1 MTTETAMDVEENKE
15 NGTDKI
21 TSDMETMDVAEN
33 GANGIQETPEDDDA
47 KYTDED
53 KPRRV
58 VVKNID
64 FKATAEE
71 IEGFFGNE
79 KFLSIEHVSRKFTA
93 RGTWKEKKEG
103 KPIKKRFN
111 GVVIVTFEDKEA
123 AEKFIEMEELTFKDR
138 KIRKH
143 SLTESEERR
152 EKFLEQKKAKIEA
165 TKKKKEEEKKAA
177 QKKKKDEEAAQ
188 KKKGEE
194 TVNTKKN
201 VNAKSTNPGDCIVVC
216 RGFHMNAD
224 SLQEVMKYF
233 YDNHEHVID
242 VNMEVLRDNYGY
254 QKWDDKAFVTF
265 MNKGA
270 ADRFISLAY
279 VRFKGNK
286 ITRSSVSDFKE
297 TQGQG
302 GKGKKNEKPG
312 PGPGNKRK
320 LQDDEKKPIE
330 LEKGSA
336 IKIAGIV
343 NKSTKIKDIRDK
355 LRACD
360 VKFHEVVYV
369 NYESGDSEAQVRL
382 KGAAS
387 EAVTE
392 LIKKLNNSNILMG
405 DEIEASKLTGKPE
418 KDLAEKAK
426 EHLNKMP
433 SKQEKTK
440 MKNEAKKQRNLLEN
454 Y

>member
-1 MTTETAMDVEENKE
+1 MDVEENKE

-21 TSDMETMDVAEN
+21 TSDMETMEVN
-33 GANGIQETPEDDDA
+33 VIQETPEDDDS
-47 KYTDED
+47 KYTDDD

-71 IEGFFGNE
+71 IEDFFGNE
-79 KFLSIEHVSRKFTA
+79 KFQSIEHVSRKFTA

-103 KPIKKRFN
+103 KALKKRFN

-123 AEKFIEMEELTFKDR
+123 AEKFIEIEELTFKDR
-138 KIRKH
+138 KIRRH

-152 EKFLEQKKAKIEA
+152 EKFLEAKKLKIEA
-165 TKKKKEEEKKAA
+165 TKKKKEDDKKAA
-177 QKKKKDEEAAQ
+177 LAKTKKEQEEAAKKKKT
-188 KKKGEE
+188 EE
-194 TVNTKKN
+194 TVNSKK
-201 VNAKSTNPGDCIVVC
+201 NAKSTNPGDCIVVC
-216 RGFHMNAD
+216 KGFHMNAD

-242 VNMEVLRDNYGY
+242 VNMEVLRDNFGY
-254 QKWDDKAFVTF
+254 QRWDDKAFVTF

-286 ITRSSVSDFKE
+286 ITRSTVSEYKE
-297 TQGQG
+297 TKG
-302 GKGKKNEKPG
+302 GKGKTVPMKNEKPG
-312 PGPGNKRK
+312 TKRK
-320 LQDDEKKPIE
+320 LQDDEVKKPKE
-330 LEKGSA
+330 LEEGNA
-336 IKIAGIV
+336 ITIAGIC
-343 NKSTKIKDIRDK
+343 NKATKIKDIRDK

-360 VKFHEVVYV
+360 VKFQDVVYV

-382 KGAAS
+382 KGAGS
-387 EAVTE
+387 EAVAE
-392 LIKKLNNSNILMG
+392 LIKKLNSSNILMG
-405 DEIEASKLTGKPE
+405 DEIEAKRLTGKPE
-418 KDLAEKAK
+418 QELAAKAK
-426 EHLNKMP
+426 EHLSKMP
-433 SKQEKTK
+433 SKREK
-440 MKNEAKKQRNLLEN
+440 MMNKNEAKKQRNLLEN

>member
-33 GANGIQETPEDDDA
+33 GANGILETPEDDDS

-71 IEGFFGNE
+71 IEEFFGSE
-79 KFLSIEHVSRKFTA
+79 KFESIEHVSRKFTA
-93 RGTWKEKKEG
+93 RGSWKEKKEG
-103 KPIKKRFN
+103 KVLKKRFN

-123 AEKFIEMEELTFKDR
+123 AEKFIEIEELSFKDR
-138 KIRKH
+138 KIRRH

-152 EKFLEQKKAKIEA
+152 EKFLEQKKLKIEA
-165 TKKKKEEEKKAA
+165 TKKKKDEDKKAA
-177 QKKKKDEEAAQ
+177 LAKTKKDEEAAKD
-188 KKKGEE
+188 KKKKPEE
-194 TVNTKKN
+194 TAANGKKN
-201 VNAKSTNPGDCIVVC
+201 PKSTNPGDCIVVC

-242 VNMEVLRDNYGY
+242 VNMEVLRDNFGY
-254 QKWDDKAFVTF
+254 QRWDDKAFVTF

-286 ITRSSVSDFKE
+286 ITRSSVVDYKE
-297 TQGQG
+297 TQG
-302 GKGKKNEKPG
+302 GKGNKNEKNEKA
-312 PGPGNKRK
+312 GNKRK
-320 LQDDEKKPIE
+320 LQTEDEKKPVV

-336 IKIAGIV
+336 ITLAGIC

-355 LRACD
+355 LRSCD
-360 VKFHEVVYV
+360 VNFKDIVYV
-369 NYESGDSEAQVRL
+369 NYESGDSEVQVRL

-392 LIKKLNNSNILMG
+392 LIKKLNSSNILMG
-405 DEIEASKLTGKPE
+405 DEIEASKLTGKAE

-426 EHLNKMP
+426 EHLTNMP
-433 SKQEKTK
+433 SKKEKLMK
-440 MKNEAKKQRNLLEN
+440 KNEAKKQRNLLEN

>member
-1 MTTETAMDVEENKE
+1 MTTETAMEVENKE

-21 TSDMETMDVAEN
+21 TSDMEGMEVGEN
-33 GANGIQETPEDDDA
+33 GHNGIEETPEDDDS

-64 FKATAEE
+64 FKANAEE
-71 IEGFFGNE
+71 IEEFFGSETFQN
-79 KFLSIEHVSRKFTA
+79 IEHVSRKFTA

-103 KPIKKRFN
+103 KPLKKRFN
-111 GVVIVTFEDKEA
+111 GVVIVTFEDKDA
-123 AEKFIEMEELTFKDR
+123 AEKFIAMEDLTFKER
-138 KIRKH
+138 KLRKH

-165 TKKKKEEEKKAA
+165 NKKKKEDEKKAA
-177 QKKKKDEEAAQ
+177 QLKKKKDEEAAQ
-188 KKKGEE
+188 KKKTEE
-194 TVNTKKN
+194 SVKK
-201 VNAKSTNPGDCIVVC
+201 NAKSTNPGDCIVVC

-242 VNMEVLRDNYGY
+242 VNMEVLRDNFGY
-254 QKWDDKAFVTF
+254 QRWDDKAFVTF

-286 ITRSSVSDFKE
+286 ITRCSVSDYKDI
-297 TQGQG
+297 QA
-302 GKGKKNEKPG
+302 GKGKKAG
-312 PGPGNKRK
+312 AGAAPGNKRK
-320 LQDDEKKPIE
+320 LPEDEKKPVE
-330 LEKGSA
+330 LEKGAA
-336 IKIAGIV
+336 IMIKGIE
-343 NKSTKIKDIRDK
+343 NKHTKIKDIRDK
-355 LRACD
+355 LKAVD
-360 VKFHEVVYV
+360 VKLQDIVYV
-369 NYESGDSEAQVRL
+369 GYENGEGEAQVRL
-382 KGAAS
+382 KGASSDGVA
-387 EAVTE
+387 E

-405 DEIEASKLTGKPE
+405 DEISVSKLTGKAE
-418 KDLAEKAK
+418 KELAEKAK
-426 EHLNKMP
+426 EHLNTMP
-433 SKQEKTK
+433 SKKEKK
-440 MKNEAKKQRNLLEN
+440 LKNEAKKQRNLLEN